1 MTLTPA
7 AYLTAAT
14 VKGWVKDAQTGEEL
28 IGAAVYVKEN
38 PAMGT
43 TAGLDGTFV
52 LKRCAG
58 RKNITLV
65 CSYISYETQEQ
76 NVNTLSGRD
85 VLFNMK
91 PSAMNLEGV
100 TIIAANPGRTE
111 AGARGI
117 EKQAMN
123 VVNVMSAKAIELS
136 PDITVAN
143 VIQRMSGV
151 TVERNSSGEG
161 QYAILRGMDKRYNY
175 TLVNGVKIPSP
186 DKKNRFVPLDIFP
199 RDADRSEVTK
209 SLTANMGG
217 DGIGGAVNL
226 IMKDAPNANL
236 RPTCLPV
243 ITRCISVVT
252 SNRSTGAV
260 S

>member
-1 MTLTPA
+1 MKQLLLVLFLTLTPA
-7 AYLTAAT
+7 AYLTAA
-14 VKGWVKDAQTGEEL
+14 
-28 IGAAVYVKEN
+28 KEN

-52 LKRCAG
+52 LKDVPEG
-58 RKNITLV
+58 KNITLV

-136 PDITVAN
+136 PDPAYV
-143 VIQRMSGV
+143 R
-151 TVERNSSGEG
+151 
-161 QYAILRGMDKRYNY
+161 
-175 TLVNGVKIPSP
+175 
-186 DKKNRFVPLDIFP
+186 
-199 RDADRSEVTK
+199 RDGRA
-209 SLTANMGG
+209 
-217 DGIGGAVNL
+217 
-226 IMKDAPNANL
+226 
-236 RPTCLPV
+236 
-243 ITRCISVVT
+243 
-252 SNRSTGAV
+252 
-260 S
+260 

>member
-1 MTLTPA
+1 
-7 AYLTAAT
+7 
-14 VKGWVKDAQTGEEL
+14 
-28 IGAAVYVKEN
+28 AVYVKEN

-52 LKRCAG
+52 LKDVPEG
-58 RKNITLV
+58 KNITLV

-143 VIQRMSGV
+143 
-151 TVERNSSGEG
+151 
-161 QYAILRGMDKRYNY
+161 
-175 TLVNGVKIPSP
+175 
-186 DKKNRFVPLDIFP
+186 
-199 RDADRSEVTK
+199 
-209 SLTANMGG
+209 
-217 DGIGGAVNL
+217 
-226 IMKDAPNANL
+226 
-236 RPTCLPV
+236 
-243 ITRCISVVT
+243 
-252 SNRSTGAV
+252 
-260 S
+260 

>member
-1 MTLTPA
+1 M
-7 AYLTAAT
+7 
-14 VKGWVKDAQTGEEL
+14 
-28 IGAAVYVKEN
+28 
-38 PAMGT
+38 
-43 TAGLDGTFV
+43 
-52 LKRCAG
+52 
-58 RKNITLV
+58 V

-100 TIIAANPGRTE
+100 TIIATNPGRTE

-161 QYAILRGMDKRYNY
+161 QYAIYGVW
-175 TLVNGVKIPSP
+175 TNG
-186 DKKNRFVPLDIFP
+186 
-199 RDADRSEVTK
+199 
-209 SLTANMGG
+209 
-217 DGIGGAVNL
+217 
-226 IMKDAPNANL
+226 
-236 RPTCLPV
+236 
-243 ITRCISVVT
+243 ITIRW
-252 SNRSTGAV
+252 
-260 S
+260 